1 MKHLTAL
8 IKKKWLM
15 KTMSTIILSIFI
27 ILAFF
32 IINKITIKSNP
43 KIADLTKSKIYSL
56 TKQSKEK
63 IKEVKQNVN
72 IYLIG
77 YDETSTEYILGKQ
90 YEEIN
95 DKIKCVIVDTQK
107 RPDLALK
114 YGATSEN
121 RIVVIEGPD
130 KKYKVISSNEM
141 IMTDNEENKSYDITE
156 EKLTNAIQDVTVN
169 FRPKVYFLTGHN
181 EYSIENGGMLELFAQ
196 FIINDINEVSELN
209 LKEQI
214 IPKDCDLLIIA
225 NPTKDFAETEA
236 KDIIEYIKNGGNIMW
251 MQNPAILN
259 RKDVTTYKEFKNI
272 NKVLDQYGISFSDG
286 IVCESNSEQVIGGNP
301 TMFSPVLLYH
311 PILKDIYSSG
321 KVYFFGTSKINIKS
335 DEELENIGVKAQIIA
350 RTTKDGYYKEDKNID
365 IINQQ
370 TEKGQ
375 LNVAVTLEKKLENN
389 KKSKMVAIGT
399 AHLVSGVQLQIV
411 GQENTTPISQLY
423 NRQMGLKTVLYLTNR
438 KEETKIRKNNGTV
451 TFPNPTLL
459 ESTIV
464 TIIIILLPAGIILA
478 GIIIPVIR
486 RKRK

>member
-1 MKHLTAL
+1 
-8 IKKKWLM
+8 
-15 KTMSTIILSIFI
+15 
-27 ILAFF
+27 
-32 IINKITIKSNP
+32 
-43 KIADLTKSKIYSL
+43 
-56 TKQSKEK
+56 
-63 IKEVKQNVN
+63 
-72 IYLIG
+72 
-77 YDETSTEYILGKQ
+77 
-90 YEEIN
+90 
-95 DKIKCVIVDTQK
+95 
-107 RPDLALK
+107 
-114 YGATSEN
+114 
-121 RIVVIEGPD
+121 
-130 KKYKVISSNEM
+130 
-141 IMTDNEENKSYDITE
+141 
-156 EKLTNAIQDVTVN
+156 
-169 FRPKVYFLTGHN
+169 
-181 EYSIENGGMLELFAQ
+181 
-196 FIINDINEVSELN
+196 
-209 LKEQI
+209 
-214 IPKDCDLLIIA
+214 
-225 NPTKDFAETEA
+225 
-236 KDIIEYIKNGGNIMW
+236 
-251 MQNPAILN
+251 
-259 RKDVTTYKEFKNI
+259 
-272 NKVLDQYGISFSDG
+272 
-286 IVCESNSEQVIGGNP
+286 
-301 TMFSPVLLYH
+301 MFSPVLLYH